1 MNPACRADSGYHP
14 NRGRGR
20 PPVGFKISHPGPAY
34 GWLMSLG
41 WEPDAM
47 TREFEL
53 GVQSGVADAL
63 AGVARF
69 AAVAGTG
76 SPPATELRPQAT
88 RRGVARDLTAAARH
102 RLVQPDGVLV
112 TS

>member
-1 MNPACRADSGYHP
+1 MLDEPIRDSIRADILLRPYESGLP
-14 NRGRGR
+14 GGLRLPPESGAGK
-20 PPVGFKISHPGPAY
+20 PPVGFKITRSGPAY

-47 TREFEL
+47 AQEFEL
-53 GVQSGVADAL
+53 GVQSAVADAL

-76 SPPATELRPQAT
+76 SPPATELRP
-88 RRGVARDLTAAARH
+88 RP
-102 RLVQPDGVLV
+102 PDGAWRG
-112 TS
+112 T